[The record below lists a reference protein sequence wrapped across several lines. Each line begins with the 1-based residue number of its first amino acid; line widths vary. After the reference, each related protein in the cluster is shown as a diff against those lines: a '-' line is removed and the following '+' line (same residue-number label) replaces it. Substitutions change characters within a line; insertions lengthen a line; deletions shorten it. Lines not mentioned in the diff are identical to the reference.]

1 MFASPMFDSSR
12 IPEPLAGRLERF
24 SRQWQSAAAPE
35 CQQALEQLLASE
47 PVLFDQL
54 SQAVIGSEFIV
65 AECLVDPGHF
75 VELLQGDL
83 QSPLSDEAIR
93 ERLRERLDRSDDGAF
108 DRSLRHARRDFMIRI
123 IWRDLNRLA
132 SLEET
137 TGEVSALAE
146 ACVQAALDYHYG
158 LLTERRGV
166 PTGADS
172 GALQPMLVLGMGKL
186 GAKELNVSSDIDL
199 IFAYPESGET
209 LGDRQSMSN
218 QEFFIRLGQQVI
230 KSLDSVTADGFVFR
244 VDMRLRPYGA
254 SGALVA
260 NFDSLENYYQTQGR
274 EWERYAMI
282 KARVIAVTGD
292 PVLKR
297 CAEQAGMDPAQTRP
311 GDDYARE
318 LMELLRPFTFR
329 RYLDFSAIDAMR
341 AMKQLITR
349 EVARKGLQN
358 DVKLGAGGIRE
369 VEFIVQVFQL
379 IRGGRDPRLQERG
392 LLKVLP
398 LLTETGCLPEGV
410 ESELELAYRFLRN
423 TEHALQGY
431 QDRQT
436 QQLPIDQDNQQ
447 RLAWVMGFSD
457 WDSFAEVLRLHRERV
472 NLQFR
477 ELIAEPDEKKVEAE
491 VEDGGWQLVW
501 QGSLINEPA
510 REYLESQGLNEP
522 ALILEHLQSL
532 RDSRPVVSMQAAAR
546 DRLDLL
552 MPALLADLVTVDNP
566 ATTLQRVCSVLESV
580 ARRSA
585 YLVLLLENPPALRQL
600 IKLCS
605 ASSWIARE
613 LSEHP
618 ALLDE
623 LLDARTLY
631 SLQDVDTLRDDL
643 RRETLRLGWE
653 DLEGHMES
661 LRYFRM
667 SHALRVAACEVTG
680 ILPLMKVSDHLTWL
694 AEVIL
699 QHVLQLAWKQ
709 MVGRYGRPRRPD
721 GSPYSVDVTNGD
733 FIIVGYGKL
742 GGIELG
748 HGSDLDLVFVHR
760 ADPNCSTEGP
770 RELDNA
776 TFFIRL
782 GQKVIH
788 ILNTQTV
795 SGQLYD
801 IDMRLRPSGNSG
813 LLVSSLSAYANY
825 QDHNAWTWE
834 HQALVRARV
843 VAGSL
848 ELADEFEQVRKKIL
862 TRHRDPQ
869 ELRNDVV
876 QMREK
881 MRKHLGSS
889 RGGDEREAE
898 FQLKQDAGGIV
909 DIEFMVQYAVLA
921 WAHTTPT
928 LTRYTDNIRILGCLA
943 EAGLMSGDDVEQ
955 LIEAYKTYRST
966 VHRLALQ
973 GLPSIVAGD
982 QFLPERSIVTRHWQQ
997 LLIAPIQ

>member
-1 MFASPMFDSSR
+1 MFDSSGF
-12 IPEPLAGRLERF
+12 PEALAARLQRF
-24 SRQWQSAAAPE
+24 VRQWQSAASPE
-35 CQQALEQLLASE
+35 CQQALDKLLAE
-47 PVLFDQL
+47 QPALKDQL
-54 SQAVIGSEFIV
+54 SRAVIGSEFLV
-65 AECLVDPGHF
+65 SECLADPGHF
-75 VELLQGDL
+75 LSLLDEGL
-83 QSPLSDEAIR
+83 QSPLSSEQVRTSVA
-93 ERLRERLDRSDDGAF
+93 ERLDRGAEAEF
-108 DRSLRHARRDFMIRI
+108 DRSLRQARRDFMIRI
-123 IWRDLNRLA
+123 VWRDLNRLA
-132 SLEET
+132 GLEVT
-137 TGEVSALAE
+137 TAELSALAE
-146 ACVQAALDYHYG
+146 ACVQEALDYHYG
-158 LLTERRGV
+158 ALTGRRGV
-166 PTGADS
+166 PTGDSS
-172 GALQPMLVLGMGKL
+172 GAPQPMLVLGMGKL
-186 GAKELNVSSDIDL
+186 GARELNVSSDIDL

-209 LGDRQSMSN
+209 LGGRQSMSN

-230 KSLDSVTADGFVFR
+230 KSLDTVTADGFVFR

-282 KARVIAVTGD
+282 KARVIATTAD
-292 PVLKR
+292 PVLR
-297 CAEQAGMDPAQTRP
+297 SSAERAGLDSGGVQP
-311 GDDYARE
+311 GQQYARE
-318 LMELLRPFTFR
+318 LGELLKPFTFR
-329 RYLDFSAIDAMR
+329 RYLDFSAIEAMR
-341 AMKQLITR
+341 SMKQLISR

-379 IRGGRDPRLQERG
+379 IRGGRDPRLQQRE
-392 LLKVLP
+392 LLKILP
-398 LLTETGCLPEGV
+398 LLTETGCLPHGV
-410 ESELELAYRFLRN
+410 QGELEQAYRFLRQ
-423 TEHALQGY
+423 TEHALQAY

-436 QQLPIDQDNQQ
+436 QQLPIDPDGQQ
-447 RLAWVMGFSD
+447 RLAWIMGFDD
-457 WDSFAEVLRLHRERV
+457 WESFAEQLRLHRERV
-472 NLQFR
+472 NEQFQ
-477 ELIAEPDEKKVEAE
+477 ELIAEPEDKAAEPEAE
-491 VEDGGWQLVW
+491 DAGWQLVW
-501 QGSLINEPA
+501 EGSLADEPA
-510 REYLESQGLNEP
+510 RDFLRAQGLNEP
-522 ALILEHLQSL
+522 DLILDHLLAL
-532 RDSRPVVSMQAAAR
+532 RESRPIIAMQAAAR
-546 DRLDLL
+546 DRLDAL
-552 MPALLADLVTVDNP
+552 MPALLSDLSAVDNP
-566 ATTLQRVCSVLESV
+566 ATTLQRIGGVLESV

-585 YLVLLLENPPALRQL
+585 YIVLLVENPPARTQL

-605 ASSWIARE
+605 ASPWIARE

-631 SLQDVDTLRDDL
+631 SLPDTATLRDEL

-653 DLEGHMES
+653 DLEAHMES

-680 ILPLMKVSDHLTWL
+680 VLPLMKVSDHLTWL

-709 MVGRYGRPRRPD
+709 MVDRYGQPRRPD
-721 GSPYSVDVTNGD
+721 GSPYSVEVSNGD

-760 ADPNCSTEGP
+760 ADPNCSTAGP
-770 RELDNA
+770 REIDNA

-782 GQKVIH
+782 GQKIIH

-813 LLVSSLSAYANY
+813 LLVSSLAAFAKY
-825 QDHNAWTWE
+825 QQEDAWTWE

-848 ELADEFEQVRKKIL
+848 ELADEFEQVRKRAL
-862 TRHRDPQ
+862 TRERDPDG
-869 ELRNDVV
+869 LRREVV
-876 QMREK
+876 EMREK
-881 MRKHLGSS
+881 MRKHLGS
-889 RGGDEREAE
+889 RNGGDYRDAE
-898 FQLKQDAGGIV
+898 FHLKQDAGGIV

-921 WAHTTPT
+921 WAHANPT

-943 EAGLMSGDDVEQ
+943 EAGLMSEDDAEQ

-982 QFLPERSIVTRHWQQ
+982 QFLAERSVVSRHWQR
-997 LLIAPIQ
+997 LLLAPKQ